1 MRSGLGPIY
10 PSDASV
16 QILLGDEDIHQCWN
30 IVLVH
35 VPRGFAEFPQYWLVL
50 LVWYDLDGQ
59 AAVELEPLAAFA
71 PLIEIE
77 IVRKHFGVVPAATH
91 FPGIVC

>member
-16 QILLGDEDIHQCWN
+16 KFSSATRIFHQCWN

-35 VPRGFAEFPQYWLVL
+35 VPRGSQNSSILAST

-59 AAVELEPLAAFA
+59 AAVELDHWQPL
-71 PLIEIE
+71 
-77 IVRKHFGVVPAATH
+77 RH
-91 FPGIVC
+91 